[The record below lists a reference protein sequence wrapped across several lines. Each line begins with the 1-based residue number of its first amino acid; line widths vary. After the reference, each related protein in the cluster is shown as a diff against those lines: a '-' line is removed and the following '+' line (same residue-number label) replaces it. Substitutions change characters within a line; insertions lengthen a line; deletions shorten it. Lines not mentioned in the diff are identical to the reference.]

1 MPPGLRAQIFFAIV
15 ITIGALL
22 VLPTAL
28 SAGQSGSSVAKAE
41 RVMPSPGSI
50 TTSTRPF
57 EIGRYDAAAF
67 SDWD

>member
-28 SAGQSGSSVAKAE
+28 SARQPAKSAAKVE
-41 RVMPSPGSI
+41 SVMPSAGSI
-50 TTSTRPF
+50 ATTMRSF
-57 EIGRYDAAAF
+57 ETGQYQPAAF